1 MNTEDKPLV
10 DAKIYFNLTVKN
22 LKNTN
27 RMSKRGEHTQM
38 LPRQNHCLF
47 YCNPNR
53 SCFLWTYVLHMY
65 YTTTCA
71 YLRLIFPLTKCK

>member
-27 RMSKRGEHTQM
+27 RMSKRGEPT
-38 LPRQNHCLF
+38 
-47 YCNPNR
+47 
-53 SCFLWTYVLHMY
+53 S
-65 YTTTCA
+65 
-71 YLRLIFPLTKCK
+71 